1 MKIFQPIVSGSFTT
15 SGSVFL
21 KGLTSAAQ
29 SNVILIDTASGQL
42 YTTAS
47 SALGGGGGGTGT
59 GFPFTGTAVITGSL
73 IVTSTLQLDGSL
85 TDYSTVASSIV
96 GTNNLYTQ
104 NTGSYTAAFT
114 KYTLFNGLN
123 ARAGEF
129 MTVWNDGL
137 GTVDTDFSTTDLGN
151 TTDAVFTSAIVTGQI
166 QISTVTATSG
176 WTIKTLVT
184 YI

>member
-1 MKIFQPIVSGSFTT
+1 
-15 SGSVFL
+15 
-21 KGLTSAAQ
+21 
-29 SNVILIDTASGQL
+29 
-42 YTTAS
+42 
-47 SALGGGGGGTGT
+47 
-59 GFPFTGTAVITGSL
+59 
-73 IVTSTLQLDGSL
+73 
-85 TDYSTVASSIV
+85 
-96 GTNNLYTQ
+96 
-104 NTGSYTAAFT
+104 
-114 KYTLFNGLN
+114 
-123 ARAGEF
+123 